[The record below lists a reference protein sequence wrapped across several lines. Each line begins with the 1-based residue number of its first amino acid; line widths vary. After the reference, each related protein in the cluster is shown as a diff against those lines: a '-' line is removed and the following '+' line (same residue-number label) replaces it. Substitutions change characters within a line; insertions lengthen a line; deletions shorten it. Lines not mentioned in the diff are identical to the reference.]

1 MKEITTINDAKQI
14 MKKLNIVIYGSIRN
28 IENDF
33 TTSFSN
39 IDAICN
45 YFNNVYIIILENDS
59 SDNTRTLL
67 LNWAKIQSHNLQK
80 HVILKNNLDD
90 IYSLRAHRL
99 AYCRNIILNY
109 IVDNNLH
116 LSYQYAMHC
125 DLDDRFWSI
134 DYNSICNCFQYDLN
148 NWDAMSCVNTNKDYY
163 DYWALRCDQSWFNIN
178 IFSCSAN
185 KIDYTTKVDS
195 FKALLKNTNGLI
207 QVTSSFNGLAI
218 YKMKSI
224 IYCRYNAD
232 YKCSICNNENRGCF
246 EDNDHIGLH
255 NQMTNNNCKLFINT
269 KMYIQSKPHNSISY
283 YEFMK
288 NITNTKI
295 ISQNI
300 LLYVLMNNLVNA
312 KGKWIMSNVNVSDS
326 DVANIITNYY
336 DDNLYVFN
344 CKDETPQLLFNK
356 NITII
361 NGPSKDNI
369 SFFTNS
375 TLLKD
380 EFISFIYINC
390 YKYHDVKDVLYS
402 VFNKIKEET
411 IIIFNNLIYFKDN
424 TLEGLKA
431 LYEFTQEYE
440 INFEWLLIN
449 NNQQNNGSVAIKINS
464 NIYFNHVSENIDY
477 SSIEYESFNWIFYTT
492 HHSDL
497 MHITTKEDAY
507 RHWMIHGKHEGRV
520 YEPPVNQIKPNNETE
535 IETFEWD
542 TYLELNQDLKDSGI
556 NGREEAIRHWLHHGK
571 QENREHTFDWCS
583 YIKKY
588 NLISQS
594 IDTKIKAINHWL
606 DSGQP
611 EINNNE
617 KNPDMEMFDWKFYIH
632 NYNDLKHLDN
642 EASAYTHWSEFG
654 KAEGRICN
662 NFRWTNY
669 LLYNKD
675 LLSLGI
681 NTEELAIE
689 HWVKYGKKENRKI

>member
-28 IENDF
+28 IETDF

-67 LNWAKIQSHNLQK
+67 VNWSKVQSNKLQK
-80 HVILKNNLDD
+80 HIILKNNLDD
-90 IYSLRAHRL
+90 LYPLRAHRL
-99 AYCRNIILNY
+99 AYCRNTILNY

-116 LSYQYAMHC
+116 LYYQYAMHC
-125 DLDDRFWSI
+125 DLDDRFWSV
-134 DYNSICNCFQYDLN
+134 DYNSMCNCFQYDLN
-148 NWDAMSCVNTNKDYY
+148 SWDGMSCVNTNKDYY
-163 DYWALRCDQSWFNIN
+163 DYWALRCEQSWFNIN
-178 IFSCSAN
+178 IFSCNTSGV
-185 KIDYTTKVDS
+185 DYTTKVDS

-207 QVTSSFNGLAI
+207 PVTSSFNGLAI

-224 IYCRYNAD
+224 IYCRYSAE
-232 YKCSICNNENRGCF
+232 YKCSICNNQNRGCL

-255 NQMTNNNCKLFINT
+255 NQMINNNCKLFINT
-269 KMYIQSKPHNSISY
+269 KMYVQSKPNNSISY
-283 YEFMK
+283 YDFMK
-288 NITNTKI
+288 DIVNTKV

-300 LLYVLMNNLVNA
+300 LLYVLMNNLVNT
-312 KGKWIMSNVNVSDS
+312 KGKWIMADVVDS
-326 DVANIITNYY
+326 DVANVITNYY
-336 DDNLYVFN
+336 NDNLYVFDN
-344 CKDETPQLLFNK
+344 RDKPQTLLLNK
-356 NITII
+356 NVTII
-361 NGPSKDNI
+361 NGCSKDNI
-369 SFFTNS
+369 YFFANS
-375 TLLKD
+375 TLLKE

-390 YKYHDVKDVLYS
+390 YKYHDVKNVLYS
-402 VFNKIKEET
+402 VYNKINNET

-440 INFEWLLIN
+440 IKFEWLLTN
-449 NNQQNNGSVAIKINS
+449 NNQQNTGAVAIKITS
-464 NIYFNHVSENIDY
+464 TIYFNHFSENIDY
-477 SSIEYESFNWIFYTT
+477 TSLEYEKFNWIFYTT
-492 HHSDL
+492 HNSDL
-497 MHITTKEDAY
+497 VHITTKEDAY
-507 RHWMIHGKHEGRV
+507 RHWMKHGKYEGRIS
-520 YEPPVNQIKPNNETE
+520 EPPVNQIKQNNEKE
-535 IETFEWD
+535 CETFDWE
-542 TYLELNQDLKDSGI
+542 TYLELNRDLKDAGI
-556 NGREEAIRHWLHHGK
+556 NTREEAIRHWLQHGK
-571 QENREHTFDWCS
+571 QENREYIFDWCS

-606 DSGQP
+606 DNGHH
-611 EINNNE
+611 EIKNNNN
-617 KNPDMEMFDWKFYIH
+617 KTNPDMEMFDWKFYIH
-632 NYNDLKHLDN
+632 NYSDLKHLDN
-642 EASAYTHWSEFG
+642 ETSAYTHWREFG

-675 LLSLGI
+675 LLSIGI

-689 HWVKYGKKENRKI
+689 HWIKYGKKENRKI